1 MINKIYHWRFDMNK
15 KIVSYLFVGAFIG
28 IAIPFDALA
37 TNHQFY
43 TTLNDQATTVQ
54 SIVMGPAL
62 KIAGILGAAMGLG
75 ISYMKQSFMPF
86 VTFGALGLI
95 GGGVTPKIIDSMFSV
110 SSMLLP

>member
-1 MINKIYHWRFDMNK
+1 MSEK
-15 KIVSYLFVGAFIG
+15 KVISYLFVGIFLVI
-28 IAIPFDALA
+28 ISPLDLLA

-43 TTLNDQATTVQ
+43 TALNDQATTVQ

-62 KIAGILGAAMGLG
+62 KIAGVLGAAMGLAL
-75 ISYMKQSFMPF
+75 SYIKQSFMPF

-95 GGGVTPKIIDSMFSV
+95 GGGITPKIIDSVFSV